1 MDDFLLPDTN
11 CVQILV
17 PWNAISVPPGNEVPG
32 ERVGNIAKEEAS
44 VLAEFMDDTVD
55 AFCDSSLYNIDY
67 KFTCILSENLNH
79 KVDGYRVDIIVF
91 TKNCDLW
98 TLKLLQILQSKGVFA
113 IKV

>member
-1 MDDFLLPDTN
+1 MNHFLLPDTN

-32 ERVGNIAKEEAS
+32 ERVGAS
-44 VLAEFMDDTVD
+44 VFAEFMDDTID
-55 AFCDSSLYNIDY
+55 AFCYSSLYNIDY
-67 KFTCILSENLNH
+67 KFTCILSEDLNH
-79 KVDGYRVDIIVF
+79 KVDEYRFDIIVF